1 MINKWLQGI
10 KSPWSI
16 MLISIAVSEILY
28 IGISFFF
35 VGEVY
40 PIGIFFSFIIP
51 AVISYPISSAKQRFY
66 DEIEAQKKE
75 LDELNML
82 NQRLLMTISH
92 DIRSPIAGI
101 AMMSDLITSGD
112 LSFEE
117 GKTQMKEISSNIKVF
132 LTFLDDLL
140 KWSKFQMDKKPL
152 QPENFCT
159 EELLKQNLNLYEPIL
174 KEKGITLQTENLA
187 SEIFIDKG
195 SYSFAVRNVLQNA
208 IKYSPV
214 NSDIKVS
221 VIKNGEFVTTRIDD
235 NGKGISKDKLE
246 RILSRD
252 IYNSEKGTKGEIGI
266 GFGLRATI
274 SYLENQGGKLEI
286 SSVENQGT
294 SVSIMTPYS

>member
-35 VGEVY
+35 VGEVH
-40 PIGIFFSFIIP
+40 PIGVFFSFLIP
-51 AVISYPISSAKQRFY
+51 AVISFPISSAKQRFY
-66 DEIEAQKKE
+66 DQIEAQRKE
-75 LDELNML
+75 LDQLNML

-101 AMMSDLITSGD
+101 AMMLELISSGD
-112 LSFEE
+112 LSLEE
-117 GKTQMKEISSNIKVF
+117 GKAQMKEVSSNIKVF

-140 KWSKFQMDKKPL
+140 RWSKYQMDKKPL
-152 QPENFCT
+152 EPENFCT
-159 EELLKQNLNLYEPIL
+159 EELLRQNLDLYEPIL
-174 KEKGITLQTENLA
+174 KEKGITLHTENLA
-187 SEIFIDKG
+187 SEIYIDKG

-214 NSDIKVS
+214 NSDIRVS
-221 VIKNGEFVTTRIDD
+221 VTKNGEFVTTRIDD
-235 NGKGISKDKLE
+235 NGKGIPKTKLDKIISKDV
-246 RILSRD
+246 
-252 IYNSEKGTKGEIGI
+252 YTSEKGTKGEIGI
-266 GFGLRATI
+266 GFGLRAAI

-286 SSVENQGT
+286 NSVENKGT
-294 SVSIMTPYS
+294 SVSIMTPYN